1 MDGALQSML
10 YEFGLEISRSAE
22 DIFEDTGVQ
31 DLMGQ
36 QGLLGCDCKD
46 TLVCGAAHIY
56 LWAKYSPR
64 ERERERCKHVLLTM
78 PGLGSRPMS
87 FSLSA
92 PSLEEHYGHLAP
104 AAAMS
109 K

>member
-22 DIFEDTGVQ
+22 ETYLRTH
-31 DLMGQ
+31 LMGQ
-36 QGLLGCDCKD
+36 QGFLGCDCKD
-46 TLVCGAAHIY
+46 TLACGAAHIY
-56 LWAKYSPR
+56 LWAKYSL
-64 ERERERCKHVLLTM
+64 RERCKHVLLTM